1 MLRGFGRD
9 CQPRAA
15 HSGSP
20 WLRSSCVRASLL
32 FIAALL
38 GVDPVHAQTPPGVQI
53 VNRAFVSHGPVS
65 AQPTVVASN
74 EVSVTTTVVRSQAAV
89 ELLRVTGI
97 DNANGQR
104 IGPASC
110 PSSGAS
116 SAQAIGGISGTTAID
131 GLTPYEFSPAPSYNL
146 GEAIIVR
153 LADADQNIDYQT
165 VDVAEVTL
173 SIAESGDSEVLRLTE
188 TGPNTGVFTGYL
200 PSANGG
206 AVSNDCI
213 LQGRPD
219 SLLEVGY
226 VDPQDG
232 ADRSADTAMLD
243 PSGVTFDSRS
253 GSPVDGVRIA
263 LIDAVS
269 GAPAAV
275 TGNDGISAFPHEIVS
290 GGQVTDASGQSYEFA
305 SGRFRFPTVPAG
317 EYRLVV
323 ESPDGY
329 IAPTRFTENDLQSLP
344 GSPYLLS
351 AGSFGNTFTQP
362 VSGPLSIDFP
372 LDSQDVSLFVQKS
385 SLASSAAPGDF
396 VRYDV
401 SVGNGST
408 LDPALAVRVLD
419 ALPAG
424 TRFVEGSAT
433 RDGAPIVDPESGTGN
448 TLTFDLGDLSPG
460 QQTSLSYVLEIVA
473 GNAGDSLRN
482 TATAVAAG
490 GIASNEASA
499 TIRLTEDLFRSTS
512 TLVGRVVEGSCALS
526 SFAEDQGVAGV
537 RVYLEDGR
545 YAVTDAGGRFHFE
558 GLQPGT
564 HVAQLDP
571 MTIPDYLDVVGC
583 NANPRFAGRG
593 DSQFVELSRGAL
605 QRADFYL
612 TRKAPAEGTV
622 DIAMQTRGTDTR
634 DRVEYRIDLSGSGA
648 VPVDGLRVT
657 VMLPE
662 GITYANQTIEIG
674 RESADEP
681 RLTGQA
687 MTIELGDRSGNW
699 SEQIQ
704 FYADID
710 PTVTGD
716 LSTRAIAQFRTGG
729 SETQRTPIA
738 ETLVRREAAT
748 WENTGYVLNLTF
760 GILSAELSPA
770 DRDALDT
777 LIDAWSGVRDIRI
790 TAIGHSDSTRI
801 SARSRKVFAD
811 NYVLSEARAR
821 SAAEYIAHA
830 LGVPADELMVEG
842 RGPDDPIA
850 SNESTEGRQQNR
862 RVELVLAGMRPGQQS
877 FVDVPNGSSGTLV
890 AETRGANPA
899 ESAAQAQ
906 LLDEAALEAHL
917 TPPVQEEPSMAT
929 LTPGVDW
936 VLPEDGFRPAIP
948 ALQISIKHAPNQ
960 TIALFANGLEVD
972 PVQFIG
978 KETTADGGITV
989 SRWAGVPLLEGSN
1002 QLVADI
1008 IGENGLVAER
1018 LTRVVHFAGIPVRAE
1033 FDGEASLL
1041 VADGRTR
1048 PVLAL
1053 RMFDRFGQPARHSS
1067 VGSFAVDAPY
1077 RSWWAVQD
1085 ERQNKLV
1092 QITKREPLFTVGD
1105 DGIAYLEL
1113 EPTTTSGE
1121 VTVRMSL
1128 EAQREQEIKAWLKPE
1143 AREWILVGFGEGTV
1157 GYNTLSNN
1165 AAPAGLEDGYFD
1177 DGRLAF
1183 FAKGS
1188 IKGEYLLTLAY
1199 DSARDRQQTRN
1210 GFATEIDPNA
1220 FYTLYGDNTEQ
1231 RFEAASQRKLYVK
1244 LERGQF
1250 NALFGDYATGLN
1262 TAELAR
1268 YERRMN
1274 GLRSEFAGQNFSYK
1288 VFASESDQTF
1298 VRDEVRGDGTSGL
1311 YRLSQG
1317 PIVALSESI
1326 RIETRDRFDQAEV
1339 VETRSLSRF
1348 LDYNLD
1354 PLDGTIYFK
1363 QPVPSRDESL
1373 NPLYIIAEYEVR
1385 GSGGDEVTAGGRVAM
1400 HSSDRRLELGVTAIS
1415 EDQQL
1420 RGGELVG
1427 TDLRWQATDK
1437 TLVRAEIAA
1446 SERETSSGAEEGNAK
1461 LLVVEHRSE
1470 KLDLRAELR
1479 ETDQT
1484 YGLGLQSAAESG
1496 IRKLELDGRY
1506 AMSSD
1511 VTLHTELSRLD
1522 NLESGADRLT
1532 AQADV
1537 QYQTNVLSAN
1547 VGYVFA
1553 EDTFAD
1559 GEQRTS
1565 NVIDAGVSRRLFESA
1580 LSVRANGSLSLSG
1593 DAESA
1598 DYPAS
1603 YVFGVDYE
1611 ILPEVNLYLEY
1622 ENAEGRDLDSELT
1635 RLGVRAS
1642 PWSRANFTSS
1652 FSNEMTEFGPRLY
1665 SNLGFVQGFQLN
1677 ERWVF
1682 DIGLDQTNTLRDP
1695 GLRVFDEDR
1704 DLASGTLNDDFMA
1717 GYLGAL
1723 YQSDDWSINTR
1734 IEHRHA
1740 DREQRT
1746 SFLSGWFRE
1755 PAMGHGLSAGMT
1767 VFSSE
1772 RDDGAEALAAELRFG
1787 WARRPA
1793 ESPWTLFHQVDLG
1806 IEERTTTVADDTS
1819 WRIVSNF
1826 NLNRRISANS
1836 QLSLQYAAKFV
1847 RSDFDSLTVD
1857 GYSDLFGVDYRRGF
1871 ADRWEISAQASVYQ
1885 SHRAGTADY
1894 GTGLALGYALSDDMW
1909 ISVGYNLSGFRD
1921 DDFAAAR
1928 YTAAGPFLRI
1938 SLRGHQALLKRVT
1951 GR

>member
-1 MLRGFGRD
+1 MGG
-9 CQPRAA
+9 
-15 HSGSP
+15 P
-20 WLRSSCVRASLL
+20 WLRASRVQALLL
-32 FIAALL
+32 FITSLL
-38 GVDPVHAQTPPGVQI
+38 GFNPLFAQTPPGVPI
-53 VNRAFVSHGPVS
+53 VNRAYVSHGPVPS
-65 AQPTVVASN
+65 QPTVVASN
-74 EVSVTTTVVRSQAAV
+74 EVSVTTAVLRSQARV
-89 ELLRVTGI
+89 ELVRIAGI
-97 DNANGQR
+97 DGTNGQR
-104 IGPASC
+104 IGPAVCVRSGT
-110 PSSGAS
+110 SSEQSFDGTSGA
-116 SAQAIGGISGTTAID
+116 TAID
-131 GLTPYEFSPAPSYNL
+131 GATPYTLVAAPSYNL

-153 LADADQNIDYQT
+153 LVDADQNIDYQ
-165 VDVAEVTL
+165 VIDFADVTL
-173 SIAESGDSEVLRLTE
+173 TINDSGDTETLRLTE
-188 TGPNTGVFTGYL
+188 TGPNTGIFTGFL
-200 PSANGG
+200 PSASD
-206 AVSNDCI
+206 AVVSNDCT
-213 LQGRPD
+213 LQGLPD
-219 SLLEVGY
+219 SQLEVTY
-226 VDPQDG
+226 VDPQDS

-243 PSGVTFDSRS
+243 PSGITFDSRN
-253 GSPVDGVRIA
+253 GTPVDGVRIA
-263 LIDAVS
+263 LVDAVS
-269 GAPAAV
+269 GAPATV
-275 TGNDGISAFPHEIVS
+275 TGNDGISAFPHEVVS
-290 GGQVTDASGQSYEFA
+290 GGQATDASGQSYEFA
-305 SGRFRFPTVPAG
+305 DGRFRFPNVPAG

-323 ESPDGY
+323 ETPDGY
-329 IAPTRFTENDLQSLP
+329 VAPTRFTENELQSLP
-344 GSPYLLS
+344 GSPYLLT

-396 VRYDV
+396 VRYEI

-408 LDPALAVRVLD
+408 TDPALAVRVVD
-419 ALPAG
+419 ALPTG
-424 TRFVEGSAT
+424 TRYVDGSVT
-433 RDGAPIVDPESGTGN
+433 RDGVPASDPEKGSAN
-448 TLTFDLGDLSPG
+448 TIEFDVGDLSPG
-460 QQTSLSYVLEIVA
+460 QQMSLSYVLEIVA
-473 GNAGDSLRN
+473 GNAGDTLRN
-482 TATAVAAG
+482 TATAAAAG
-490 GIASNEASA
+490 GVASNEASA
-499 TIRLTEDLFRSTS
+499 SIRLTEDLFRSTS
-512 TLVGRVVEGSCALS
+512 TLVGRVVEGSCALDS
-526 SFAEDQGVAGV
+526 YAEDQGVSGI

-545 YAVTDAGGRFHFE
+545 YAVTDEGGRFHFE
-558 GLQPGT
+558 GLPPGT
-564 HVAQLDP
+564 HIAQLDP
-571 MTIPDYLDVVGC
+571 TTVPDYLDIVGC

-612 TRKAPAEGTV
+612 ARRAPPEGTV
-622 DIAMQTRGTDTR
+622 DIAMQTRGTDVR
-634 DRVEYRIDLSGSGA
+634 DRVAYRIDLSGTGD

-657 VMLPE
+657 VMLPD
-662 GITYANQTIEIG
+662 GIAYAAETLSIG
-674 RESADEP
+674 ADGESEP

-687 MTIELGDRSGNW
+687 MTLDLGDRTGEW
-699 SEQIQ
+699 SEVIR
-704 FYADID
+704 FAADID
-710 PTVTGD
+710 PDVTGD
-716 LSTRAIAQFRTGG
+716 LSTRAIAQFTTGSSG
-729 SETQRTPIA
+729 TQRTPIA

-760 GILSAELSPA
+760 GVLSAELSPG
-770 DRDALDT
+770 DRGALDT
-777 LIDAWSGVRDIRI
+777 LIEAWTGVRDIRI
-790 TAIGHSDSTRI
+790 TAVGHSDSTRI
-801 SARSRKVFAD
+801 SARSREIFAD
-811 NYVLSEARAR
+811 NYILSEARAR
-821 SAAEYIAHA
+821 SAAEYIASA
-830 LGVPADELMVEG
+830 LRVSADELTVEG

-850 SNESTEGRQQNR
+850 TNDTAEGRQQNR
-862 RVELVLAGMRPGQQS
+862 RVELVLAGVRPGRQS
-877 FVDVPNGSSGTLV
+877 FVDVPNESSGTLV
-890 AETRGANPA
+890 AETRGDSPA
-899 ESAAQAQ
+899 EQAERAQ
-906 LLDEAALEAHL
+906 LLDQAALEEHL
-917 TPPVQEEPSMAT
+917 APPVQVEPPITS
-929 LTPGVDW
+929 LTPGIGW
-936 VLPEDGFRPAIP
+936 VLPADDYRPSIP
-948 ALQISIKHAPNQ
+948 ALQISIQHAPNQ

-978 KETTADGGITV
+978 KETTADAALTV

-1008 IGENGLVAER
+1008 IGEDGLVAER
-1018 LTRVVHFAGIPVRAE
+1018 LTRVVHYAGIPVRAE
-1033 FDGEASLL
+1033 FDDEASLL
-1041 VADGRTR
+1041 LADGRTR
-1048 PVLAL
+1048 PVLAV

-1067 VGSFAVDAPY
+1067 VGSFTVDSPY

-1092 QITKREPLFTVGD
+1092 QISKREPLFTVGD
-1105 DGIAYLEL
+1105 NGIAFLEL

-1121 VTVRMSL
+1121 VIIRMNL
-1128 EAQREQEIKAWLKPE
+1128 EAQREQEIRAWLKPQ

-1157 GYNTLSNN
+1157 GYNTLSRN
-1165 AAPAGLEDGYFD
+1165 AGPAELEDGYFD

-1199 DSARDRQQTRN
+1199 DSARDRQQARN

-1220 FYTLYGDNTEQ
+1220 YYTLYGDNTEQ

-1250 NALFGDYATGLN
+1250 NALFGDYSTGLS

-1274 GLRSEFAGQNFSYK
+1274 GIRSEFAGENFSYK
-1288 VFASESDQTF
+1288 LFASESDQAF
-1298 VRDEVRGDGTSGL
+1298 VRDEIRGDGTSGL

-1339 VETRSLSRF
+1339 VATRSLSRF

-1354 PLDGTIYFK
+1354 PIDGTIFFK
-1363 QPVPSRDESL
+1363 QPIPSRDEAL
-1373 NPLYIIAEYEVR
+1373 NPLYIIAEYEIR
-1385 GSGGDEVTAGGRVAM
+1385 GGGGDELTAGGRVAL
-1400 HSSDRRLELGVTAIS
+1400 HSSDRRLEVGVTAIS

-1427 TDLRWQATDK
+1427 TDLRWQATDN
-1437 TLVRAEIAA
+1437 TLVRAEIAS
-1446 SERETSSGAEEGNAK
+1446 SERDTTAGTEDGNAT

-1470 KLDLRAELR
+1470 KFDVRAELR

-1484 YGLGLQSAAESG
+1484 FGLGLQSAAESG

-1506 AMSSD
+1506 AMTSE
-1511 VTLHTELSRLD
+1511 VALHTELSRLD

-1532 AQADV
+1532 AQADL

-1547 VGYVFA
+1547 LGYVFA
-1553 EDTFAD
+1553 EDTLAD

-1565 NVIDAGVSRRLFESA
+1565 NVVDAGVSRRLFDSA
-1580 LSVRANGSLSLSG
+1580 LSVRANGSLSLDG

-1622 ENAEGRDLDSELT
+1622 ENAEGRDLDAELT

-1652 FSNEMTEFGPRLY
+1652 VSNEMTEFGPRLY
-1665 SNLGFVQGFQLN
+1665 SNLGFVQGFQLS
-1677 ERWVF
+1677 ESWVF
-1682 DIGLDQTNTLRDP
+1682 DIGIDQTNTLRDP
-1695 GLRVFDEDR
+1695 GLGVFDDDR
-1704 DLASGTLNDDFMA
+1704 DLASGSLNDDFSA

-1723 YQSDDWSINTR
+1723 YQSDDWSINSR
-1734 IEHRHA
+1734 VEHRHA

-1746 SFLSGWFRE
+1746 SFLSGWYRE
-1755 PAMGHGLSAGMT
+1755 PALGHGLSAGLT

-1772 RDDGAEALAAELRFG
+1772 RDDGAEAMAAELRFG

-1806 IEERTTTVADDTS
+1806 IEERTTTDADDSS

-1826 NLNRRISANS
+1826 NLNRRISATS

-1857 GYSDLFGVDYRRGF
+1857 GYSDLFGIDYRRGF

-1928 YTAAGPFLRI
+1928 YTAAGPFFRI